1 MKKNMANIDRGI
13 RLLLVIVIAVL
24 FLTNQI
30 SGIAAIIL
38 GIFGVAFIFSGG
50 TGFCPLY
57 KIFNTS
63 SLKKQS

>member
-30 SGIAAIIL
+30 SGLTAIIL
-38 GIFGVAFIFSGG
+38 GIFGVAFLFSGA

-57 KIFNTS
+57 TIFKKST
-63 SLKKQS
+63 LKKS

>member
-1 MKKNMANIDRGI
+1 MKKNMADIDRGI
-13 RLLLVIVIAVL
+13 RILLVIVIAVL

-38 GIFGVAFIFSGG
+38 GIIGVAFLFSGA

-57 KIFNTS
+57 TILKTS
-63 SLKKQS
+63 TLKKK

>member
-1 MKKNMANIDRGI
+1 MKKNMANLDRGI

-30 SGIAAIIL
+30 SGLAAIIL
-38 GIFGVAFIFSGG
+38 GIFGVAFLFSGG

-57 KIFNTS
+57 KIFNMST
-63 SLKKQS
+63 LKKQQ

>member
-30 SGIAAIIL
+30 SGLAAIIL
-38 GIFGVAFIFSGG
+38 GIFGVAFLFSGA

-57 KIFNTS
+57 TIFKMST
-63 SLKKQS
+63 LKKQD

>member
-13 RLLLVIVIAVL
+13 RILLVIVIAVL

-30 SGIAAIIL
+30 SGLAAIIL
-38 GIFGVAFIFSGG
+38 GIFGVAFLFNGA

-57 KIFNTS
+57 TIFKMST
-63 SLKKQS
+63 LKKQ

>member
-13 RLLLVIVIAVL
+13 RLLLVMVIAIL

-30 SGIAAIIL
+30 SGLAAIIL
-38 GIFGVAFIFSGG
+38 GIIGVAFLFTGG

-57 KIFNTS
+57 KILNMST
-63 SLKKQS
+63 LKKQS

>member
-30 SGIAAIIL
+30 SGLAAIIL
-38 GIFGVAFIFSGG
+38 GIFGVAFLFSGA

-57 KIFNTS
+57 TVLKMST
-63 SLKKQS
+63 LKKKD

>member
-1 MKKNMANIDRGI
+1 MKKNMANLDRGI

-30 SGIAAIIL
+30 SGLAAIIL
-38 GIFGVAFIFSGG
+38 GIFGVAFLFSGG

-57 KIFNTS
+57 KIFNMS

>member
-13 RLLLVIVIAVL
+13 RLLLVIVIAIL

-30 SGIAAIIL
+30 SGLAAIIL
-38 GIFGVAFIFSGG
+38 GIFGVAFLFSGG

-57 KIFNTS
+57 KILNMST
-63 SLKKQS
+63 LKKQS